1 MPVVVEPEISVV
13 VPAYNAARYLQQ
25 TIESVLCQTFAKWEL
40 VIVDNAS
47 TDETQRVIDDLLV
60 KANDS
65 RIRAVR
71 NNATVAAPEN
81 WNIAVSMSRAGL
93 LKLLCADDVL
103 EPDALERQY
112 RSLKDHPQAS
122 FATSARLLINSS
134 GKPLFVRNAI
144 GKSGFYDGNAMIR
157 RCIMSGTNIIGEPVH
172 VMWRRSAMERVG
184 LFDPEVAYA
193 TDVEYWLRLLGVGG
207 LFHDVKPVG
216 WYRIHADAATTR
228 LAAVTVED
236 FARTARKQVDRGTV
250 TLSAFDL
257 RVVRANS
264 WLKSKVRQVLYKTLG

>member
-1 MPVVVEPEISVV
+1 MVVEPDISVV

-25 TIESVLCQTFAKWEL
+25 TLESVLCQTFTNWEL

-47 TDETQRVIDDLLV
+47 TDETPRLIDRLL
-60 KANDS
+60 AQAHDS
-65 RIRAVR
+65 RVRVVR
-71 NNATVAAPEN
+71 NNVTVPAPEN
-81 WNIAVSMSRAGL
+81 WNIAVSKSRAGL

-112 RSLKDHPQAS
+112 RFLIDHPQAS

-134 GKPLFVRNAI
+134 GKPLFVRNGI
-144 GKSGFYDGNAMIR
+144 GKTGFYDGKAMIR

-193 TDVEYWLRLLGVGG
+193 TDVEYWLRLLSVGG
-207 LFHDVKPVG
+207 LVHDAKPVG
-216 WYRIHADAATTR
+216 WYRIHAEAAATR

-236 FARTARKQVDRGTV
+236 FVRTARKQVGRGAV
-250 TLSAFDL
+250 TLSKFDF
-257 RVVRANS
+257 RIVRARS
-264 WLKSKVRQVLYKTLG
+264 WLKSKVRQALYRALG